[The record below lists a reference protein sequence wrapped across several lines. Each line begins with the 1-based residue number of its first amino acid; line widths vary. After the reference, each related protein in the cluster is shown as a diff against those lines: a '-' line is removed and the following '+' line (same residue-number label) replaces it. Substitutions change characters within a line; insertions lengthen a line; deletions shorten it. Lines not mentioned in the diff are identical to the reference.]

1 MLFFITMRDR
11 IAHMI
16 RYRYLPWSHGKKK
29 YTSD

>member
-16 RYRYLPWSHGKKK
+16 RYRYLPWSYGKKK